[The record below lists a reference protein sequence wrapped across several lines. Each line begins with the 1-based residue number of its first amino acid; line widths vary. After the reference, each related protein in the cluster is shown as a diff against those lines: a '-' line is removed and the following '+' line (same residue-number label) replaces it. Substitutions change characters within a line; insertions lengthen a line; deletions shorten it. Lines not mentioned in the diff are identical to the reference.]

1 MASSGVLRV
10 AIDQAF
16 RPDRVDAGPSGGHAS
31 RGLDKLPAWSQIR
44 SIMRAVVLAGLIT
57 ALASASAHADRVH
70 LVGGNVIEG
79 RATRQGD
86 RVTIELGS
94 GVISVAASDVARIES
109 TDSEIQQ
116 FERRA
121 ARLAA
126 GDIRGTLELAQFCR
140 DHDMRDR
147 ERELLQRVLKLDPD
161 HAEARARLGYV
172 RPESGGWILRDDQM
186 RAQGMVQQDGQWM
199 TPAQRLEIEQA
210 RAQTERARHERDQAK
225 AELEAKRVELQR
237 ERAASAEESEPPAPA
252 SSDPLPAM
260 YYGYYGYGYPYGSAA
275 YVGSRGAHDGAGRD
289 HHGSSRR
296 KDAPSAG
303 SAPVDPRTLPSPI
316 VGVKSPFQYFR

>member
-1 MASSGVLRV
+1 MRACMVQIASSGW
-10 AIDQAF
+10 AE
-16 RPDRVDAGPSGGHAS
+16 S
-31 RGLDKLPAWSQIR
+31 RGLDKLPGWSQIW

-70 LVGGNVIEG
+70 LVGGSVIEG

-94 GVISVAASDVARIES
+94 GVISVAATEVASIES
-109 TDSEIQQ
+109 TDSDVQQ

-126 GDIRGTLELAQFCR
+126 GDIRGTLDLAQFCR

-147 ERELLQRVLKLDPD
+147 ERELLQHVLRLDPD

-172 RPESGGWILRDDQM
+172 RQESGAWILRDDQM

-210 RAQTERARHERDQAK
+210 RAQAERARHESDQAK

-237 ERAASAEESEPPAPA
+237 ARTASTEESEPSATP
-252 SSDPLPAM
+252 SSDPVPAM

-275 YVGSRGAHDGAGRD
+275 YAGHRGAHDDDRHHRD
-289 HHGSSRR
+289 SSRR
-296 KDAPSAG
+296 KEAPSGG

-316 VGVKSPFQYFR
+316 AGVKSPYQYFH